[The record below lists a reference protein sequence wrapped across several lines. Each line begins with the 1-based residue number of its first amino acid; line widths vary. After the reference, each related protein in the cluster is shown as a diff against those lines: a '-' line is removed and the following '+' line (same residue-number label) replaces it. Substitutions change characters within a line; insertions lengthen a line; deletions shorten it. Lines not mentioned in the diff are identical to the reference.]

1 MPFLVDFF
9 CIAMS
14 IFLIRVFHATLIMIA
29 AHCHWRL
36 LSSLPIA
43 GKIMK
48 DYFEANKQL
57 WNLRT
62 PIHEKSAFYNK
73 ELFSSGATT
82 LMPVELEE
90 VGPVA
95 GKKLLHLQCHFGLDT
110 LSWYRLGATVTGLDF
125 SESAITTARK
135 LAQEIQAEANF
146 ICANVYDAE
155 KHLQE
160 TFDIIFTS
168 YGVIGWLPDL
178 DEWAAII
185 SRLLRKGGIFYMAE
199 FHPVVWMFDNKFEK
213 IIYSYNQAS
222 VIEEKE
228 SGTYADTAAAIHTTS
243 FTWNHGLGEVVTALI
258 SHGLTI
264 EFLHEFPFSPYNC
277 FQNTVK
283 GADGNFRIKSLENL
297 IPMMYSVKATKL

>member
-1 MPFLVDFF
+1 MVDFF

-110 LSWYRLGATVTGLDF
+110 LS
-125 SESAITTARK
+125 
-135 LAQEIQAEANF
+135 
-146 ICANVYDAE
+146 
-155 KHLQE
+155 
-160 TFDIIFTS
+160 
-168 YGVIGWLPDL
+168 
-178 DEWAAII
+178 
-185 SRLLRKGGIFYMAE
+185 
-199 FHPVVWMFDNKFEK
+199 
-213 IIYSYNQAS
+213 
-222 VIEEKE
+222 
-228 SGTYADTAAAIHTTS
+228 
-243 FTWNHGLGEVVTALI
+243 
-258 SHGLTI
+258 
-264 EFLHEFPFSPYNC
+264 
-277 FQNTVK
+277 
-283 GADGNFRIKSLENL
+283 
-297 IPMMYSVKATKL
+297 